1 MNQRGSDALP
11 DLNLLKGIG
20 PKLDAIF
27 ISHAHAD
34 HIGTLPLVY
43 QMFPATPIYS
53 TAPTAFFTQIMPNN
67 ALKVM
72 ETNGEALFKQETL
85 ELSIQQM
92 HQSLLKTET
101 WYPLWDG
108 WQVMFILSGHILGA
122 VSIVL
127 DTPEGKFLYI
137 DPCHAIQRRLFVY

>member
-1 MNQRGSDALP
+1 MP
-11 DLNLLKGIG
+11 I
-20 PKLDAIF
+20 
-27 ISHAHAD
+27 
-34 HIGTLPLVY
+34 TLVRSPWCIRCSR
-43 QMFPATPIYS
+43 ATPIYS